1 MTFHLSEW
9 LSPKSLQIANI
20 DKDIKKRELPY
31 TAGENVNWCVH
42 CRKQY
47 GCFSKIYKY
56 HMTQQSHFCV
66 PIRKKPKTLIQKDTH
81 GTMFIATIFTI
92 VNICNN
98 LSVHQQMN
106 G

>member
-1 MTFHLSEW
+1 MTSHLSEW
-9 LSPKSLQIANI
+9 LSPKSLQIANT

-47 GCFSKIYKY
+47 GCFSKKYKY
-56 HMTQQSHFCV
+56 HTTQQSHFWASV
-66 PIRKKPKTLIQKDTH
+66 RKKPKTLIQKDTRA
-81 GTMFIATIFTI
+81 TMLIATIFTI
-92 VNICNN
+92 VKICNN
-98 LSVHQQMN
+98 LSVHQQMK